1 MNRHP
6 ALYPADPSDMTA
18 YDCEPNELLDETHAC
33 SVCEHGHSGFV
44 CRWCIGLGKTTRRT
58 A

>member
-6 ALYPADPSDMTA
+6 ALYPADPTEMTA
-18 YDCEPNELLDETHAC
+18 YDCEANELVDEGRFC
-33 SVCEHGHSGFV
+33 SVCEHGHGGVV
-44 CRWCIGLGKTTRRT
+44 CRWCVAVGKTTRRT